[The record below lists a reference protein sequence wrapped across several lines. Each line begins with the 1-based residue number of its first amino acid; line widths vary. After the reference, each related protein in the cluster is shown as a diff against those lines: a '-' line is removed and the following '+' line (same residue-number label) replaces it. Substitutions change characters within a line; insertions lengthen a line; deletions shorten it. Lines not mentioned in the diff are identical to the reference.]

1 MAACAGVI
9 KSIYKIQINCRQWAA
24 HVDIS
29 LSDAAALNVSKSL
42 SPLAGLF
49 ARKVSY
55 CEVSQSSL
63 AATVAATATHVLIY
77 FRWFVVIFGW
87 HRWHFLCRAFINI
100 NDVRRF
106 CSLPAKYVCIFGQ
119 QESCLSL
126 IISLLN
132 RGKRWRKLCQFV
144 GLSLVSLEHALCVYS
159 QMWHSQW
166 PKGYTRWRDGKEGG
180 RTRSTGNCQLPIKKP
195 SALASRQL
203 ICM

>member
-1 MAACAGVI
+1 M
-9 KSIYKIQINCRQWAA
+9 
-24 HVDIS
+24 
-29 LSDAAALNVSKSL
+29 SKSL
-42 SPLAGLF
+42 SPLVGLF

-63 AATVAATATHVLIY
+63 AATAAATATHVLIY
-77 FRWFVVIFGW
+77 FRWSVVIFGW
-87 HRWHFLCRAFINI
+87 HRWHFFYAEPLLILMMCDAYVRCLQNMFAFSGS
-100 NDVRRF
+100 RQR
-106 CSLPAKYVCIFGQ
+106 
-119 QESCLSL
+119 CLSL

-166 PKGYTRWRDGKEGG
+166 PKGYARWRDGKGEG

>member
-1 MAACAGVI
+1 M
-9 KSIYKIQINCRQWAA
+9 CR
-24 HVDIS
+24 
-29 LSDAAALNVSKSL
+29 N
-42 SPLAGLF
+42 
-49 ARKVSY
+49 
-55 CEVSQSSL
+55 
-63 AATVAATATHVLIY
+63 
-77 FRWFVVIFGW
+77 
-87 HRWHFLCRAFINI
+87 LCRRLLA
-100 NDVRRF
+100 
-106 CSLPAKYVCIFGQ
+106 SLPAKYLTAKYLNLLWQRQQQRQQHTFSFTFAGPLLFLAGIAGIFYAEPLLILMMCDAFVRCLQNMFAFWGNR
-119 QESCLSL
+119 ERCLSL

-166 PKGYTRWRDGKEGG
+166 PKGYTRWRKGKGEG